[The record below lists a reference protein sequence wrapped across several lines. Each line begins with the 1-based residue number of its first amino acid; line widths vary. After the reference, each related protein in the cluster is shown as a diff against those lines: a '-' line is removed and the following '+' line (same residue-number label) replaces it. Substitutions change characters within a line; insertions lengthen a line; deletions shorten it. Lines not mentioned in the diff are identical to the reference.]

1 MIRITEGPVLRRPD
15 GVFVPAALAPE
26 EFERA
31 KRNTLSGRILEA
43 HTVSRK
49 DDLLTLRFDVLASP
63 DDNYASVLQEFRAI
77 GRDRFAL
84 PWVFTNCHNAL
95 GCTGGTVS
103 NDDHRFGLDCVKKY
117 GGIYVPPYCA
127 VIHQYMREAVVRGG
141 QLVLASDSHTRY
153 GALGVMGIGE
163 GGTELARQAVGDH
176 YTIRRPK
183 ILAVRLTGK
192 LRPGVGPMDAA
203 LALIGSTFATG
214 FCKNK
219 ILEFSGPGVEAL
231 DLESRFVLDAM
242 TTEAGAYSTIWTT
255 DHQVWDWF
263 AVHGRAE
270 DCKPMELTEDA
281 CYDGLIELDLSKA
294 EAMIALPFHPSNVFS
309 LRALNGNRGY
319 LEDVLAS
326 VEAEAERRTGRRAFT
341 LRDKVRDGRLTVQSA
356 TIGGCVGGTRS
367 NLAAAAEL
375 LRGFVIPADGV
386 PLGLYPASHA
396 VMEQLEESGHAALL
410 RKSGAVFHPS
420 ICGPCFGVLDI
431 PADNSL
437 SIRAVARN
445 YFGREGSR
453 PDQGQLSAS
462 ALMDARSIAATVRN
476 GGRLISAEEY
486 AFAEPENR
494 TGFDADYYR
503 SAVYNGWGNPEPDH
517 VLRFGPNIR
526 DWPELPAMGE
536 HLLLQVTGKYTGS
549 ITTDELCP
557 SGEASALR
565 SNPQRLATYTLISR
579 DRDYVKRATAFRDG
593 AKDDPET
600 RTIAARCAEALGLDP
615 EAIQTG
621 NLLVSD
627 AIGDGSSR
635 EQAASNQKI
644 LGGWANL
651 AAEYSTK
658 RYRSNCIS
666 WGLIPL
672 RADPR
677 DEETYAAL
685 SQLQQGD
692 YLFLPNVRRA
702 ILDGEETL
710 TACLPGRNKTVSIH
724 IDAMTPEERSI
735 LTAGSV
741 INYYRGISLTI
752 R

>member
-1 MIRITEGPVLRRPD
+1 MIRKAAGPIVRNEN
-15 GVFVPAALAPE
+15 GEFVPASGSAVDLE
-26 EFERA
+26 QA
-31 KRNTLSGRILEA
+31 KNNTLAAQILNA
-43 HTVSRK
+43 HTIARSGEM
-49 DDLLTLRFDVLASP
+49 LTLRFDVLASP

-84 PWVFTNCHNAL
+84 PWVFTNCHNSL

-176 YTIRRPK
+176 YTIRRPE
-183 ILAVRLTGK
+183 IVAVRLTGK
-192 LRPGVGPMDAA
+192 LRSGAGPMDAA
-203 LALIGSTFATG
+203 LALIGDTFANG

-231 DLESRFVLDAM
+231 DLESRFVPDAM
-242 TTEAGAYSTIWTT
+242 TTEAGAFSTIWTT
-255 DHQVWDWF
+255 DDQVQEWF
-263 AVHGRAE
+263 ASHGRAE
-270 DCKPMELTEDA
+270 HYKQMFLTGSA
-281 CYDGLIELDLSKA
+281 CYDGLIEMDLSLA
-294 EAMIALPFHPSNVFS
+294 EPMIALPFHPSNVFT

-319 LEDVLAS
+319 LEDVLAG
-326 VEAEAERRTGRRAFT
+326 VEAEALRRTGRQALT
-341 LRDKVRDGRLTVQSA
+341 LRDKIRGGRLTVQSA

-375 LRGFVIPADGV
+375 LKGFVIPADGV
-386 PLGLYPASHA
+386 PLGLYPASCA

-410 RKSGAVFHPS
+410 RKTGAVFHPS

-437 SIRAVARN
+437 SVRAVARN

-476 GGRLISAEEY
+476 GGRLTSAEEY

-494 TGFDADYYR
+494 TGFNAVFYR
-503 SAVYNGWGNPEPDH
+503 KAVYNGWEKPIPDH
-517 VLRFGPNIR
+517 ILRFGPNIR
-526 DWPELPAMGE
+526 DWPALPSMGE
-536 HLLLQVTGKYTGS
+536 HLLLKVTGKYTGS

-579 DRDYVKRATAFRDG
+579 DRDYVERATAFRDG
-593 AKDDPET
+593 AKDDPEI
-600 RTIAARCAEALGLDP
+600 RAMLARCAEALGLDP
-615 EAIQTG
+615 GAIQTG

-635 EQAASNQKI
+635 EQATSNQKI

-651 AAEYSTK
+651 ATEYSTK

-672 RADPR
+672 RADPK
-677 DEETYAAL
+677 DEETFATL
-685 SQLQQGD
+685 SKLNLGD
-692 YLFLPNVRRA
+692 YLLLPNVRSA
-702 ILDGEETL
+702 ILSGAETL
-710 TACLPGRNKTVSIH
+710 AAYLPKENKTVSIP
-724 IDAMTPEERSI
+724 IDVMTPEERSI
-735 LTAGSV
+735 ITAGSV
-741 INYYRGISLTI
+741 INYYRG
-752 R
+752 